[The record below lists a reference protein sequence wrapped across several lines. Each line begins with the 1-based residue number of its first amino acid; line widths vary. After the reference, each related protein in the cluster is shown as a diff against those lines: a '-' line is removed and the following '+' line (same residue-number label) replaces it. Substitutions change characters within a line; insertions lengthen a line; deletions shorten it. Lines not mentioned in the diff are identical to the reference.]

1 MGIWWK
7 LGLFTLQ
14 LQVFY
19 VKDLSRVE
27 GTNFYAHFKYIELYK
42 SALKKKMFSML
53 GQEQTLMLRIRDP
66 IVLHVNDVL

>member
-42 SALKKKMFSML
+42 PARGKKMFSMP
-53 GQEQTLMLRIRDP
+53 GKK
-66 IVLHVNDVL
+66 